1 MFGQIY
7 FISRIN
13 LNPGSARIFSTF
25 EWIVIS
31 AQLGSTGF
39 TVTGSMNPKFFQF
52 TETTSR
58 LSLKD
63 FKEIRLIFFWKKN
76 TLWQF
81 FRRFRSQRPEICPR
95 GLGFRISS
103 RHHRQKL
110 RHKNLFRK
118 LLMRNRYFFFK
129 FLGFFRNLQKSHF
142 RKLKTPFVSIY
153 F

>member
-1 MFGQIY
+1 MLVTFVSPLHNKISSSLKPTQKEIFLSNFLFGQIY

-63 FKEIRLIFFWKKN
+63 FKEIRLLFFEKKTVCDN
-76 TLWQF
+76 
-81 FRRFRSQRPEICPR
+81 
-95 GLGFRISS
+95 
-103 RHHRQKL
+103 
-110 RHKNLFRK
+110 
-118 LLMRNRYFFFK
+118 
-129 FLGFFRNLQKSHF
+129 FLGGFVHND
-142 RKLKTPFVSIY
+142 RKFVLGGQASGSRVGTTVRS
-153 F
+153 

>member
-1 MFGQIY
+1 
-7 FISRIN
+7 
-13 LNPGSARIFSTF
+13 
-25 EWIVIS
+25 
-31 AQLGSTGF
+31 
-39 TVTGSMNPKFFQF
+39 MNPKFFQF

-63 FKEIRLIFFWKKN
+63 FKEIRLFFLKKTLN
-76 TLWQF
+76 TQF

-142 RKLKTPFVSIY
+142 RKLKTPFGQFAEIWKTYTRNYEPKFFVIKNSIENSSLKSIY
-153 F
+153 FLIFWNILEILI